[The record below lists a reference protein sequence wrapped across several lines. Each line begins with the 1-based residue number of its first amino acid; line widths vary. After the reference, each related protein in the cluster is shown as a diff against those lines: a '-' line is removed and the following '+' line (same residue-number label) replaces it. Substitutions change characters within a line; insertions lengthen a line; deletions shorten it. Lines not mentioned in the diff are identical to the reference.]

1 MGRTSAFCPLD
12 IIDKGKMRRYDIGS
26 GTAVFL
32 VVLLA
37 FFGAF
42 LVYPLGYV
50 FSNAFFPGG
59 RFSLAFFRLIAGQA
73 EVLFNSL
80 RLGLVTTAAT
90 TLLGLPLA
98 FLMARYR
105 FPGKGPLG
113 GLLLVPMVLP
123 PFVGAIG
130 MRQMFARFGAVNLA
144 LLKLGVVS
152 EPVDW
157 FGEGGLLGVVILEV
171 LHLYPIM
178 YLNIAAALANVD
190 PSLEEAGRNLGAGP
204 FRLFWTV
211 TFPLMAPGYFAG
223 AIIVFLWAFT
233 DLGTP
238 LVFHYYPVVPVQIFQ
253 MVSEVHE
260 NPMGYAW
267 VVVVLT
273 VTVVAFYLSKRI
285 LGRGEYGMMGRGHTG
300 QVERPL
306 GGWKLWLAYIGVLA
320 VVGLALL
327 PHISVVL
334 TSVAERWFFTVL
346 PEEVSL
352 KYYGKV
358 FSHQLTLSSIRNSLF
373 LSFLSAFMDLALGVA
388 IAYILVRRHFPGK
401 EILDVLAMLPLALP
415 GIVLAF
421 GYVAGFSGTCL
432 DPRGNPFPLLIISY
446 AVRRLPYMVRSAYAG
461 FQQVDVALEE
471 ASWNLGA
478 GPLRTLRRI
487 TLPLVTANLLAGG
500 VLCFAFAMLEV
511 SDSLILAMK
520 EQFYPITKA
529 IYSLLQRI
537 EDGPYIA
544 SAMGV
549 LGMVLLAG
557 SLLGAGRILGRR
569 MGELFRVR

>member
-1 MGRTSAFCPLD
+1 M
-12 IIDKGKMRRYDIGS
+12 M
-26 GTAVFL
+26 
-32 VVLLA
+32 
-37 FFGAF
+37 
-42 LVYPLGYV
+42 YPLGYV

-59 RFSLAFFRLIAGQA
+59 RFSLSFFKLIAGRA
-73 EVLFNSL
+73 DVLLNSL

-98 FLMARYR
+98 FLMARYSFR
-105 FPGKGPLG
+105 GKGLLG

-130 MRQMFARFGAVNLA
+130 MRQLFARFGAVNLA
-144 LLKLGVVS
+144 LLKLGLIS
-152 EPVDW
+152 EPLDW
-157 FGEGGLLGVVILEV
+157 FGKGGFLGVVVLEV

-178 YLNIAAALANVD
+178 YLNMAAALANVD

-204 FRLFWTV
+204 VKLFWTV

-238 LVFHYYPVVPVQIFQ
+238 LVFHYYSLVPVQIFQ

-267 VVVVLT
+267 VVVVLA
-273 VTVVAFYLSKRI
+273 VTVLAFYISKR
-285 LGRGEYGMMGRGHTG
+285 LLRGEYGMMGRGGIGEGRQLT
-300 QVERPL
+300 
-306 GGWKLWLAYIGVLA
+306 GWKLAAAYFGALL

-327 PHISVVL
+327 PHLSVAL
-334 TSVAERWFFTVL
+334 TSVAERWFFTIF
-346 PEEVSL
+346 PERVSAKFYL
-352 KYYGKV
+352 KV
-358 FSHQLTLSSIRNSLF
+358 FSHGLTLSSIKNSLF
-373 LSFLSAFMDLALGVA
+373 LSSLSACLDLAIGVT
-388 IAYILVRRHFPGK
+388 IAYLLIRGRFPGK
-401 EILDVLAMLPLALP
+401 ELLDVLAMLPLALP
-415 GIVLAF
+415 GVVLAF
-421 GYVAGFSGTCL
+421 GYVAGFSGTFL
-432 DPRGNPFPLLIISY
+432 DPRHDPFPLLIISY

-461 FQQVDVALEE
+461 FQQVDMSLEE
-471 ASWNLGA
+471 ASLNLGA
-478 GPLRTLRRI
+478 GPLRTVRKV
-487 TLPLVTANLLAGG
+487 TLPLVAANLLAGG
-500 VLCFAFAMLEV
+500 VLCFSFAMLEV

-544 SAMGV
+544 SAMGM
-549 LGMVLLAG
+549 LGMLLLAG
-557 SLLGAGRILGRR
+557 SLLGAGKVLGRR

>member
-1 MGRTSAFCPLD
+1 MGP
-12 IIDKGKMRRYDIGS
+12 
-26 GTAVFL
+26 GTVLFL

-42 LVYPLGYV
+42 LMYPLGYV

-59 RFSLAFFRLIAGQA
+59 RFSLSFFKLIAGRA
-73 EVLFNSL
+73 EVLLNSL

-90 TLLGLPLA
+90 TLIGLPLA
-98 FLMARYR
+98 FLMARYSFR
-105 FPGKGPLG
+105 GKGLLG

-130 MRQMFARFGAVNLA
+130 MRQLFARFGAVNLA
-144 LLKLGVVS
+144 LLKLGLIS

-157 FGEGGLLGVVILEV
+157 FGKGGFLGVVVLEV

-178 YLNIAAALANVD
+178 YLNMAAALANVD

-204 FRLFWTV
+204 MRLFWTV

-223 AIIVFLWAFT
+223 AIVVFLWAFT

-238 LVFHYYPVVPVQIFQ
+238 LVFHYYPLVPVQIFR

-267 VVVVLT
+267 VVVVLA
-273 VTVVAFYLSKRI
+273 VTVLAFYISKRF
-285 LGRGEYGMMGRGHTG
+285 LRGEYGMMGRGHVGEGG
-300 QVERPL
+300 QL
-306 GGWKLWLAYIGVLA
+306 TGWKLAAAYSGVLLI
-320 VVGLALL
+320 VCLALL
-327 PHISVVL
+327 PHLSVAL
-334 TSVAERWFFTVL
+334 TSVAERWFFTIF
-346 PEEVSL
+346 PERVSF
-352 KYYGKV
+352 KFYV
-358 FSHQLTLSSIRNSLF
+358 EAFSHELTLSSIKNSLF
-373 LSFLSAFMDLALGVA
+373 LSFLSACLDLAIGVA
-388 IAYILVRRHFPGK
+388 IAYLLVRRSFPGRDL
-401 EILDVLAMLPLALP
+401 LDVLAMLPLALP

-421 GYVAGFSGTCL
+421 GYVAGFSGTFL
-432 DPRGNPFPLLIISY
+432 DPRHDPFPLLIISY

-461 FQQVDVALEE
+461 FQQVGTSLEE
-471 ASWNLGA
+471 ASLNLGA
-478 GPLRTLRRI
+478 GPLRTVRRV
-487 TLPLVTANLLAGG
+487 TLPLVAANLLAGG
-500 VLCFAFAMLEV
+500 VLCFSFAMLEV

-549 LGMVLLAG
+549 LGMLLLAG
-557 SLLGAGRILGRR
+557 SLLGAGKVMGRR

>member
-1 MGRTSAFCPLD
+1 LM
-12 IIDKGKMRRYDIGS
+12 
-26 GTAVFL
+26 
-32 VVLLA
+32 
-37 FFGAF
+37 
-42 LVYPLGYV
+42 YPLGYV

-59 RFSLAFFRLIAGQA
+59 RFSLSFFKLIAGRA
-73 EVLFNSL
+73 DVLLNSL

-98 FLMARYR
+98 FLMARYSFR
-105 FPGKGPLG
+105 GKGLLG

-130 MRQMFARFGAVNLA
+130 MRQLFARFGAVNLA
-144 LLKLGVVS
+144 LLKLGLIS
-152 EPVDW
+152 EPLDW
-157 FGEGGLLGVVILEV
+157 FGKGGFLGVVVLEV

-178 YLNIAAALANVD
+178 YLNMAAALANVD

-204 FRLFWTV
+204 VKLFWTV

-238 LVFHYYPVVPVQIFQ
+238 LVFHYYSLVPVQIFQ

-267 VVVVLT
+267 VVVVLA
-273 VTVVAFYLSKRI
+273 VTVLAFYISKRF
-285 LGRGEYGMMGRGHTG
+285 LRGEYGMMGRGHIGEGRQLT
-300 QVERPL
+300 
-306 GGWKLWLAYIGVLA
+306 GWKLAAAYFGALL

-327 PHISVVL
+327 PHLSVAL
-334 TSVAERWFFTVL
+334 TSVAERWFFTIF
-346 PEEVSL
+346 PERVSAKFYL
-352 KYYGKV
+352 KV
-358 FSHQLTLSSIRNSLF
+358 FSHGLTLSSIKNSLF
-373 LSFLSAFMDLALGVA
+373 LSSLSACLDLAIGVT
-388 IAYILVRRHFPGK
+388 IAYLLIRGRFPGK
-401 EILDVLAMLPLALP
+401 ELLDVLAMLPLALP
-415 GIVLAF
+415 GVVLAF
-421 GYVAGFSGTCL
+421 GYVAGFSGTFL
-432 DPRGNPFPLLIISY
+432 DPRHDPFPLLIISY

-461 FQQVDVALEE
+461 FQQVDMSLEE
-471 ASWNLGA
+471 ASLNLGA
-478 GPLRTLRRI
+478 GPLRTVRKV
-487 TLPLVTANLLAGG
+487 TLPLVAANLLAGG
-500 VLCFAFAMLEV
+500 VLCFSFAMLEV

-544 SAMGV
+544 SAMGM
-549 LGMVLLAG
+549 LGMLLLAG
-557 SLLGAGRILGRR
+557 SLLGAGKVLGRR